1 MKAQKYATPVMVA
14 AAIVTSLAML
24 LIPTSHKTNGASD
37 RLDVTVTLLP
47 YADFVE
53 QVGGDR
59 VDVSVMVP
67 RGASPHSYEP
77 TPSQMVALSSTDV
90 YVQAGSGIEFEVI
103 WMDKLIEQNPQ
114 MAVINGSAGIGL
126 LASSDTDE
134 PGMDPHVWT
143 SPLNAKVI
151 VQNIRDGLVAI
162 DPDNEGFYRS
172 NAESYLEQLDDLD
185 AYIHSKLDGHSNR
198 HFLIYHPSFGYLS
211 HEYALGELSIE
222 FEGKEPT
229 PQGLQ
234 ECIDLAQEYA
244 LNYVFTEPQF
254 VLEYAETIADATSG
268 ETVTIDALAQD
279 YIGSM
284 RNTAEA
290 LALEFE

>member
-1 MKAQKYATPVMVA
+1 MKLQKYATLAMVA
-14 AAIVTSLAML
+14 ATVVISLAML
-24 LIPTSHKTNGASD
+24 LIPTSHKTNGTGD
-37 RLDVTVTLLP
+37 RLEVTVTLLP
-47 YADFVE
+47 YADFVR

-59 VDVSVMVP
+59 VDVSIMVP

-77 TPSQMVALSSTDV
+77 TPSQMVALSNTKV
-90 YVQAGSGIEFEVI
+90 YVQAGSGIEFETI
-103 WMDKLIEQNPQ
+103 WMDKLVEQNPE
-114 MAVINGSAGIGL
+114 MAMINGSTGIDL
-126 LASSDTDE
+126 MLSIDPDE

-143 SPLNAKVI
+143 SPVNAKII
-151 VQNIRDGLVAI
+151 VQNIRDGLIAI
-162 DPDNEGFYRS
+162 DPDNEDLYRL
-172 NAESYLEQLDDLD
+172 NAEDYLGQLDNLD
-185 AYIHSKLDGHSNR
+185 TYIHSTLDGYSNR

-211 HEYALGELSIE
+211 YEYDLNELAIE

-234 ECIDLAQEYA
+234 ECIDLAQDYD
-244 LNYVFTEPQF
+244 LDYVFTEPQF
-254 VLEYAETIADATSG
+254 VLEYAETIAGATGG

-284 RNTAEA
+284 RDTADA